1 MAQVGTR
8 TRNVAA
14 IVVAVLVV
22 AALASA
28 LKGTSPTSAQVDH
41 GTGTIEVV
49 PFGDVPAVGAT
60 RASFIET
67 SGRLARSG
75 PLIAAGLMALGALAA
90 LALRSRASSGRR
102 RGRMDLAPLRRLAG
116 LRAPPLQLS

>member
-49 PFGDVPAVGAT
+49 PFGDVPAVGVS
-60 RASFIET
+60 RASFVEP
-67 SGRLARSG
+67 SRGVARSG
-75 PLIAAGLMALGALAA
+75 PLMAAGLVALGVLAA
-90 LALRSRASSGRR
+90 LALRRRASSGNRR
-102 RGRMDLAPLRRLAG
+102 DRTELSPLRRVAG